1 VLQLQHAARENL
13 EKSRL
18 TTDIQSLDR
27 SKTLPS
33 KPIKIGSED
42 HKRLFC
48 RALLDTFDPYKPA
61 LIAWPQLAPDALAR
75 LTGLPFWGIAV
86 QTEERATV
94 HIANMAKETSDPLVR
109 EALELIAFEENRH
122 RRVLEGLVAHYGI
135 KHEEP
140 EPYTPSARTEWNFMS
155 TGYGECVDSFFAFG
169 LFEVARR
176 SGYFPPEL
184 VETFEPVIQEEARH
198 IVFFV
203 NWAAHMQANT
213 ALAARPFFAL
223 KRLLLLAENGFA
235 RLGLAKG
242 DQEDFANNGK
252 DSVGVDIG
260 LREFMDICLA
270 ENERRMGN
278 LDGRL
283 LRPKIM
289 PRLAKTLRLFVR

>member
-1 VLQLQHAARENL
+1 M
-13 EKSRL
+13 
-18 TTDIQSLDR
+18 TTSIQSLGP
-27 SKTLPS
+27 STTLLAN
-33 KPIKIGSED
+33 PIKIGSED

-48 RALLDTFDPYKPA
+48 RTLLDTFDPYKPA
-61 LIAWPQLAPDALAR
+61 LIAWPQLSPDALAR

-86 QTEERATV
+86 QTEDRATV
-94 HIANMAKETSDPLVR
+94 HIANMAKETLDPLVR
-109 EALELIAFEENRH
+109 EALELIAFEESRH
-122 RRVLEGLVAHYGI
+122 RRVLEGLIAHYGI

-203 NWAAHMQANT
+203 NWAAYMQANKG
-213 ALAARPFFAL
+213 LAARPWFAV

-260 LREFMDICLA
+260 LREIYGYLPCG
-270 ENERRMGN
+270 ERS
-278 LDGRL
+278 
-283 LRPKIM
+283 PHE
-289 PRLAKTLRLFVR
+289 PP

>member
-1 VLQLQHAARENL
+1 
-13 EKSRL
+13 L
-18 TTDIQSLDR
+18 TTSIQSFD
-27 SKTLPS
+27 SSTADQS
-33 KPIKIGSED
+33 DPIKIGSED

-48 RALLDTFDPYKPA
+48 RTLLDTFDPYKPA

-86 QTEERATV
+86 QTEDRATV
-94 HIANMAKETSDPLVR
+94 HIANMAKETADPLVR

-122 RRVLEGLVAHYGI
+122 RRVLEGLIAHYGI
-135 KHEEP
+135 KHEESA
-140 EPYTPSARTEWNFMS
+140 PYVPSQRTEWNFMS

-184 VETFEPVIQEEARH
+184 VDTFEPVIQEEARH

-203 NWAAHMQANT
+203 NWAAYMQANKS
-213 ALAARPFFAL
+213 LVARPWFAV
-223 KRLLLLAENGFA
+223 KRLALLAENGFA

-270 ENERRMGN
+270 ENDRRMRH
-278 LDGRL
+278 LDDRL
-283 LRPKIM
+283 LRPQIM
-289 PRLAKTLRLFVR
+289 PRLAKVARLFVR